1 MRNRDDRLLAAGD
14 QMVWH
19 RPPRQ
24 ELEVPLQFEVTH
36 DDGDRPIVNKFSCLL
51 VMPAGGFPE
60 YALLRLL
67 EQHCPVDSLRPVY
80 RLGCGNTRLLI

>member
-24 ELEVPLQFEVTH
+24 ELEVPLQFEVTR
-36 DDGDRPIVNKFSCLL
+36 DDRDLLIVNKLFCLQ
-51 VMPAGGFPE
+51 VMPAGGFLE

-67 EQHCPVDSLRPVY
+67 EQDWPVDSPRPLH
-80 RLGCGNTRLLI
+80 RLGYGSSGLLI